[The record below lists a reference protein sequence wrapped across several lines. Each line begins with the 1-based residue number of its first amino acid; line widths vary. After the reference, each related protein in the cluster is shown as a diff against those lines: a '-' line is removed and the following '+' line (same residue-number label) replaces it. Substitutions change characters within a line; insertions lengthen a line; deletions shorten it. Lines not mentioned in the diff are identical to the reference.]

1 MRLVMGTVLL
11 LVSCLA
17 ELNAQGRPLAL
28 DDYYRLESAS
38 APAIS
43 PDGRWVAFVRGVVV
57 EAENRRRTEIWL
69 ALSDGSAPAW
79 RITHPGFSA
88 SDPRWSPDGAL
99 LAFSSRRGGGGDD
112 GSVWFLRMDVPQ
124 GEAFRIP
131 GVEGTPV
138 WSPDGRWIA
147 FTKPTPPSDK
157 PVTAA
162 ESDGDKRIRERF
174 KGRIAEW
181 MNYRFDGRGYLPDPR
196 DPAATPP
203 RELYL
208 VPRDGGTPRR
218 ITSFGVDVR
227 DPAWRPDGRM
237 LAFVA
242 DSFQREEHSY
252 ERADL
257 WTVTVDGAVTRLTN
271 DGHDHGSPAWSPD
284 GRWLVVQR
292 ELGLTQVIASRQ
304 DHGAPVDLYRLPTE
318 GGPMRNLT
326 PEWDLLPG
334 GPTVSPDGKF
344 VYFSGGVGGGTHL
357 FRAPADGGT
366 VEPVTTGDR
375 RLTGFTFSAA
385 FAWVAYTAVD
395 PTHPAE
401 VFVARRDGREER
413 RLSSFNDSL
422 LREIRLA
429 PAERVA
435 YRSADGTEIEGWVLR
450 PAASSWGQGRGGR
463 LPLILSIHGGP
474 HGAYGWDFNFQF
486 QLWAANGYLVL
497 YTNPRGSTGY
507 GERFLWGTWGAWGDR
522 DLEDVLAGV
531 DHVLAR
537 YPADPGRLGV
547 SGYSYGGFLTNWAI
561 THTTRFAAAVSGAGI
576 SNWLSDYGTA
586 DIPRTKESEFY
597 GTPWEQRGAET
608 LWRQSPIKYAGA
620 TKTPTLFVHGEAD
633 LRVPIEQAEQM
644 YTALRKNR
652 IPARFIRYPDMY
664 HGGWTPWNTVHRY
677 HEELAWWDRWLRRG
691 TTP

>member
-1 MRLVMGTVLL
+1 MRPLTTTALL
-11 LVSCLA
+11 LVTCVA
-17 ELNAQGRPLAL
+17 ELRGQGRPLAL

-43 PDGRWVAFVRGVVV
+43 PDGRWVAFVRNVIV
-57 EAENRRRTEIWL
+57 EAENRRRTELWL
-69 ALSDGSAPAW
+69 SPTDGSSAAQ
-79 RITHPGFSA
+79 RITHPAFSA

-99 LAFSSRRGGGGDD
+99 LAFNSTRPGGE
-112 GSVWFLRMDVPQ
+112 GSVWFLRMDTPR
-124 GEAFRIP
+124 GEAFKIP

-147 FTKPTPPSDK
+147 FTKRTPPSER
-157 PVTAA
+157 PVVAA
-162 ESDGDKRIRERF
+162 DSDGEKRIRERF
-174 KGRIAEW
+174 MGRITEW

-208 VPRDGGTPRR
+208 VARDGGTPRR
-218 ITSFGVDVR
+218 LTSHGVDVR
-227 DPAWRPDGRM
+227 DLAWRPDGRM
-237 LAFVA
+237 LAFIA
-242 DSFQREEHSY
+242 DSSQRDEHSY
-252 ERADL
+252 ERADV
-257 WTVTVDGAVTRLTN
+257 WTVSVDGTIARLTN
-271 DGHDHGSPAWSPD
+271 DGYDHGGPAWSPD

-292 ELGLTQVIASRQ
+292 ELGLTQVIATRQ
-304 DHGAPVDLYRLPTE
+304 DHGAPIDLYRLGVD
-318 GGPMRNLT
+318 GGPMQNLT
-326 PEWDLLPG
+326 AEWDLIPG
-334 GPTVSPDGKF
+334 GPTVSPDGRF
-344 VYFSGGVGGGTHL
+344 VYFSAGVGGSSHL
-357 FRAPADGGT
+357 FRAPAGGGR
-366 VEPVTTGDR
+366 VEQVTSGNR
-375 RLTGFTFSAA
+375 RLGGFSFSLG
-385 FAWVAYTAVD
+385 FDRMAYTAVD
-395 PTHPAE
+395 PSQPAE
-401 VFVARRDGREER
+401 VFIARLDGREER
-413 RLSSFNDSL
+413 RLSHLNDSL
-422 LREIRLA
+422 LRELRLA
-429 PAERVA
+429 PVERVA
-435 YRSADGTEIEGWVLR
+435 YRSADGTEIEGWVVR
-450 PAASSWGQGRGGR
+450 PASSSGAGQV
-463 LPLILSIHGGP
+463 PLILSIHGGP

-486 QLWAANGYLVL
+486 QLWAANGYMVL

-507 GERFLWGTWGAWGDR
+507 GEQFLWGTWGAWGDR

-561 THTTRFAAAVSGAGI
+561 THTTRFSAAVSGAGI

-597 GTPWEQRGAET
+597 GTPWEPRGAEA
-608 LWRQSPIKYAGA
+608 LWRQSPVQYAGA
-620 TKTPTLFVHGEAD
+620 AKTPTLFVHGEAD

-652 IPARFIRYPDMY
+652 IPARFVRYPDMY

-677 HEELAWWDRWLRRG
+677 HEELAWWDRWLRRS

>member
-1 MRLVMGTVLL
+1 MRQLTTTVLL
-11 LVSCLA
+11 LVTGLA

-38 APAIS
+38 APVLS

-69 ALSDGSAPAW
+69 APSDGSAPAW

-99 LAFSSRRGGGGDD
+99 LAFSSRRGGGDD
-112 GSVWFLRMDVPQ
+112 GGSVWFLRMDVPQ

-131 GVEGTPV
+131 GVEGAPV

-157 PVTAA
+157 PVAAA
-162 ESDGDKRIRERF
+162 ESDEDKRIQERF

-208 VPRDGGTPRR
+208 VAREGGTPRR

-227 DPAWRPDGRM
+227 DPVWRPDGRS

-242 DSFQREEHSY
+242 DSSQRDEYSY

-257 WTVTVDGAVTRLTN
+257 WTVTVDGSVTRLTN
-271 DGHDHGSPAWSPD
+271 DGYDHGSPAWSPD

-304 DHGAPVDLYRLPTE
+304 DHGAPVDLYRMPTD
-318 GGPMRNLT
+318 GKPMQNLT

-334 GPTVSPDGKF
+334 GPRVNPDGKF
-344 VYFSGGVGGGTHL
+344 VYFSGGVGGSTHL
-357 FRAPADGGT
+357 FRAPAGGGP
-366 VEPVTTGDR
+366 VESVTAGDR
-375 RLTGFTFSAA
+375 RLGGFSFSAA
-385 FAWVAYTAVD
+385 FDRMAYTAAD

-401 VFVARRDGREER
+401 VFVARLDGREER
-413 RLSSFNDSL
+413 RLSNFNDSL

-435 YRSADGTEIEGWVLR
+435 YRSADGAEIEGWVLR
-450 PAASSWGQGRGGR
+450 PAASSEGQGRGGRGGR

-507 GERFLWGTWGAWGDR
+507 GER
-522 DLEDVLAGV
+522 
-531 DHVLAR
+531 
-537 YPADPGRLGV
+537 
-547 SGYSYGGFLTNWAI
+547 
-561 THTTRFAAAVSGAGI
+561 
-576 SNWLSDYGTA
+576 
-586 DIPRTKESEFY
+586 
-597 GTPWEQRGAET
+597 
-608 LWRQSPIKYAGA
+608 
-620 TKTPTLFVHGEAD
+620 
-633 LRVPIEQAEQM
+633 
-644 YTALRKNR
+644 
-652 IPARFIRYPDMY
+652 
-664 HGGWTPWNTVHRY
+664 
-677 HEELAWWDRWLRRG
+677 
-691 TTP
+691 